1 MDRPAFVGAGRT
13 LFSLGLVKGAE
24 GNLSTF
30 DGSVLTITRTG
41 CSLAALGEGDVLEG
55 SLDVPP
61 ADASSD
67 LRVHVEHY
75 RRSGPGAVAHAHP
88 AGSVPEG
95 WVEGQPHGTYAFAP
109 TLDEAVAVIVE
120 GVRARA
126 AGVVEDGTF
135 ERGVGG
141 AVEG

>member
-88 AGSVPEG
+88 AGSVPG
-95 WVEGQPHGTYAFAP
+95 SGNSMFSPSSQSGKSSGPRLGSSSRF
-109 TLDEAVAVIVE
+109 
-120 GVRARA
+120 
-126 AGVVEDGTF
+126 
-135 ERGVGG
+135 
-141 AVEG
+141 